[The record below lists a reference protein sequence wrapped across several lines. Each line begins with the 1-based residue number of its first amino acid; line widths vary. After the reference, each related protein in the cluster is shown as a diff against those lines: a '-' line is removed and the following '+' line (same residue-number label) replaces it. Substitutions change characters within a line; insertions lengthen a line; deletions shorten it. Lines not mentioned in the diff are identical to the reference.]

1 MENEQKRLKVKIISL
16 AVSILVCV
24 LLVGVSVWAALSQS
38 LKITNNISITTSGQ
52 TKVAVDVKEYIHAGT
67 TGVTTA
73 PSDTVNDSEES
84 NKAGWYALVSK
95 GADEDTKEKAATP
108 IVFNYSDGNNYYA
121 YKFTFSNESDK
132 IVYAHITASTVNN
145 TELTIYYGETWGATM
160 TALTNNTA
168 LDADVTL
175 QAATDDGVT
184 PGTGTFYIVVCANK
198 GLDKLT
204 EVDSPITFDIN
215 VLLDQTASA

>member
-24 LLVGVSVWAALSQS
+24 LLVGVSVWAALSQN

-67 TGVTTA
+67 TGVKAA
-73 PSDTVNDSEES
+73 PSDSVSDSEEN

-95 GADEDTKEKAATP
+95 GADEDTKTQAATP

-145 TELTIYYGETWGATM
+145 TELTIYYGKTWGATM
-160 TALTNNTA
+160 TALVNDTA
-168 LDADVTL
+168 LDADVEL
-175 QAATDDGVT
+175 AAATDDGAT
-184 PGTGTFYIVVCANK
+184 PGEGAFYIVVCANK
-198 GLDKLT
+198 NLDELT
-204 EVDSPITFDIN
+204 EVDASIEFNIN
-215 VLLDQTASA
+215 VLLDQTA